1 MKIIVVGPS
10 YEDYTAAS
18 YQNEFMQELRNL
30 SESYYHYQNPGHITL
45 TELISYSRFSPDIIF
60 YNHGWLSDNVN
71 LEDIKY
77 LRLEGSRSNNIK
89 HIVYLNKEYVLLK
102 EKLEEINKSQF
113 DLIFTHLHNFEELNS
128 TSIRSVFLPLACS
141 FKSINKK
148 RFKRLSDRK
157 YDLYFSGILQN
168 WDRKE
173 TQGDLRKKIQAEL
186 FYCLYDFPI
195 LKKFKYSNLEI
206 YWKPFYKSRIKN
218 IFSDFLHGKRLN
230 QKDYFKKLADSKCVL
245 HTSSPI
251 GIISTRVFEAVGS
264 GAIGLFSEE
273 SNADVVLKDRI
284 HFLNFST
291 IDDLISK
298 IYKIKNNVKFSSIQK
313 IADQGRAHIENE
325 HTWKNRVLKFK
336 DEVSNL

>member
-18 YQNEFMQELRNL
+18 YQNEFMKELRNL
-30 SESYYHYQNPGHITL
+30 SESYYHYKNKGDITI
-45 TELISYSRFSPDIIF
+45 TELISYSKFTPDIIF

-77 LRLEGSRSNNIK
+77 LRLRGRRFNNIK
-89 HIVYLNKEYVLLK
+89 HIVFLNKEYVLLK
-102 EKLEEINKSQF
+102 EKLEEINKYKF
-113 DLIFTHLHNFEELNS
+113 DLIFTHLHDFGELNS
-128 TSIRSVFLPLACS
+128 TSIKSVFLPLACS
-141 FKSINKK
+141 FTSISKK

-168 WDRKE
+168 WDRRE
-173 TQGDLRKKIQAEL
+173 TQGDLRKRIQAEL
-186 FYCLYDFPI
+186 FYCIYDFP
-195 LKKFKYSNLEI
+195 LLRKFKYWNLEI
-206 YWKPFYKSRIKN
+206 YWKPFYKNRIKN
-218 IFSDFLHGKRLN
+218 IISNFLHGKRLN
-230 QKDYFKKLADSKCVL
+230 QKDYLNKLANSKCVL

-273 SNADVVLKDRI
+273 SNADVVIKDQI
-284 HFLNFST
+284 HFLSFST
-291 IDDLISK
+291 IDDFISK
-298 IYKIKNNVKFSSIQK
+298 IYKIKSTSKFSSIQK
-313 IADQGRAHIENE
+313 IADQGRLYIENE

-336 DEVSNL
+336 DEVFNL